1 MKHWQLIEN
10 QPLLRQIYKEP
21 PIISYKRGRSV
32 KDILVMYRSNRSF
45 NMPPPGIPRAFD
57 TFAVPGRREFGYQS
71 LPGGGEFDPH
81 AFRGGEFE
89 LHPRFHVKFLAW
101 RAIMGTWCYRIFV
114 EKIVPLWPIG
124 YDERA

>member
-57 TFAVPGRREFGYQS
+57 TFAVPGRREFDYQS

-81 AFRGGEFE
+81 ALGVGDLNCTLDF
-89 LHPRFHVKFLAW
+89 
-101 RAIMGTWCYRIFV
+101 M
-114 EKIVPLWPIG
+114 
-124 YDERA
+124 